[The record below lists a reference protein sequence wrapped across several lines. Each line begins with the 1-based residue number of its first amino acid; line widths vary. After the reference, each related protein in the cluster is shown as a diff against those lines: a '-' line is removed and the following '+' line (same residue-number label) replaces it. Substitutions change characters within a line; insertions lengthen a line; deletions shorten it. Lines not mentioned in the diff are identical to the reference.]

1 MNNRTYSG
9 KIHIA
14 NLQNNEETF
23 KREVQ
28 WCFKTVR
35 LKADRD
41 YIRIKVQET
50 AMKEQL
56 YAF

>member
-1 MNNRTYSG
+1 MNK
-9 KIHIA
+9 KI
-14 NLQNNEETF
+14 F

-35 LKADRD
+35 LKVDSD

-50 AMKEQL
+50 ATKEQF
-56 YAF
+56 YAFWYDAADSFLR